1 MKPGHWLVVLTIITV
16 TFCGCTSNTTQ
27 GTALQ
32 PGENV
37 DSNTLPDKSTNNGKQ
52 KLLDMALKISGKR
65 LSAEERNVVMRMLN
79 LNEEDMIKG
88 LSVCGEL
95 SDGRYPSGLDPETVI
110 KETEAWG
117 LVKYGKYDN
126 LPAGQKKEVEKKM
139 YDTFFMAS
147 YYKRLVK
154 EHKEPAYCDK
164 VTVEDQNAVLVRWKE
179 SESKYR
185 VIFGNL
191 RIETVTADRLAELEK
206 VQLK

>member
-1 MKPGHWLVVLTIITV
+1 MKPRHWLFVLTIITV
-16 TFCGCTSNTTQ
+16 TSCGCKSNTTQ

-32 PGENV
+32 PGDNV
-37 DSNTLPDKSTNNGKQ
+37 DSNTLPNKPTNNGKQ

-65 LSAEERNVVMRMLN
+65 LSAEEKNAVMRMLN
-79 LNEEDMIKG
+79 LNEKDMVKG
-88 LSVCGEL
+88 LSVCAEL
-95 SDGRYPSGLDPETVI
+95 SDGRYPSGLDHETVI

-117 LVKYGKYDN
+117 LAKYGKYDN

-147 YYKRLVK
+147 YYKRLLK

-164 VTVEDQNAVLVRWKE
+164 VTVEDKSAILVCWKE
-179 SESKYR
+179 SEGKYR
-185 VIFGNL
+185 VIFGDL

-206 VQLK
+206 VQ